1 MTVESPADVDARTD
15 PALPPPVDAAAAV
28 AESCVRL
35 MRGFARVKSQL
46 LALARDDVDWSA
58 QLLITCLAAEGPI
71 RSSELAGKVQADPST
86 ISRQVASLVK
96 DGYVERRADP
106 VDGRASLL
114 VVTER
119 GEQFYAEHL
128 RLRNEHY
135 QRMLADW
142 TEDECRT
149 FAAMTARF
157 ADDINQAQAGW
168 FARPALSTL
177 RPSAGGSR

>member
-1 MTVESPADVDARTD
+1 MEAHSVTSETTGAI
-15 PALPPPVDAAAAV
+15 PPPLDAAAAV
-28 AESCVRL
+28 ADSCIRL
-35 MRGFARVKSQL
+35 MRGFARVKAQL

-58 QLLITCLAAEGPI
+58 RLLITCLAAEGPI
-71 RSSELAGKVQADPST
+71 RSSELADKMQADPST
-86 ISRQVASLVK
+86 ISRQVAALVN

-114 VVTER
+114 VVTDR

-149 FAAMTARF
+149 FATMTARF
-157 ADDINQAQAGW
+157 TDGIDQAQAGW
-168 FARPALSTL
+168 FARPAI
-177 RPSAGGSR
+177 RGAVRASAGSAR